1 MTPKEWTLI
10 DRYMTGTITYEEFAL
25 MQRLLYESE
34 ELRSAFRKAASLDIG
49 LHDLHSMDP
58 KQSDLLAFD
67 FSNVSKSVIA
77 PARGWAHNS
86 IWQLAATIAV
96 ILALGQYFFSLRDV
110 PVQIVAQRLP
120 AVPSEVVTVDIATV
134 IHTSECVWTRSAK
147 PLAVGDSLSAG
158 EVELGSGT
166 LVFAIHNGPRIVLTG
181 PAKFILHSKTK
192 AYLDHGY
199 LSFQNFLNSNSFDLT
214 TPQSLLSDIGTEYA
228 VSVNEGGEV
237 IHVVG
242 GEVWRTNLAEQDDVS
257 FIGKGETQVIGSNQD
272 TDKLLSFIE
281 TTRSSLQETDNTLQ
295 QPIASDSFEYR
306 EEAGG
311 DTANLAGGTG
321 WQGPWKVTL
330 RKFDNSTLK
339 TDRLKVDAGQ
349 GVGLT
354 TQSSSTGIG
363 LSGDSVMNR
372 ALAEPIS
379 MEANATCYISLHYNT
394 SAFAEGDRMALL
406 LKLNDSFNRKD
417 LTLGINGDKRLL
429 CRFDGSAK
437 SLNPVSATGEMLLVA
452 RITAHKN
459 DNATVDIVMLDP
471 TATLTTEPTEWDLN
485 RGIDLNKTLWDTLT
499 LHVFSKK
506 PVNIEEVRVS
516 RTWRGLLN

>member
-10 DRYMTGTITYEEFAL
+10 DRYMTGMITGEEFSL
-25 MQRLLYESE
+25 LQRLLYESE
-34 ELRSAFRKAASLDIG
+34 ELRAAFRKAASLDIG

-67 FSNVSKSVIA
+67 FSNASKSVKA

-96 ILALGQYFFSLRDV
+96 LLALGQYFFSLRDV
-110 PVQIVAQRLP
+110 PVQSLAQRLP
-120 AVPSEVVTVDIATV
+120 SVSAEVAPADIATV
-134 IHTSECVWTRSAK
+134 IHTSECVWTQPAK
-147 PLAVGDSLSAG
+147 PLADGDSLSAG
-158 EVELGSGT
+158 EVELVSGT
-166 LVFAIHNGPRIVLTG
+166 LIFAIHNGPRIALTG
-181 PAKFILHSKTK
+181 PAKFNLHSKTK

-228 VSVNEGGEV
+228 VSVNERGEV

-257 FIGKGETQVIGSNQD
+257 FIGQGETQVIGSNQD

-281 TTRSSLQETDNTLQ
+281 TTRGILEETDNSLQ
-295 QPIASDSFEYR
+295 KPIASDSFEYS
-306 EEAGG
+306 EAAGDATATFAGG
-311 DTANLAGGTG
+311 FG
-321 WQGPWKVTL
+321 WQEPWKITVREL
-330 RKFDNSTLK
+330 DKSTLK
-339 TDRLKVDAGQ
+339 TDRLRLDAGR
-349 GVGLT
+349 GGGLT
-354 TQSSSTGIG
+354 AHASFKGIG

-372 ALAEPIS
+372 SLAEPIS

-394 SAFAEGDRMALL
+394 AAFAEGDRMALL

-417 LTLGINGDKRLL
+417 LTVGINGDKRLL
-429 CRFDGSAK
+429 CRFEGSAR
-437 SLNPVSATGEMLLVA
+437 SLSPVAVTGEMLLVA

-459 DNATVDIVMLDP
+459 DTASVEVVMLD
-471 TATLTTEPTEWDLN
+471 AAAVLDKEPTEWDLS
-485 RGIDLNKTLWDTLT
+485 RAIDLNKTLWDAVT
-499 LHVFSKK
+499 LHVFSKR
-506 PVNIEEVRVS
+506 PVDIQGVRVS
-516 RTWRGLLN
+516 RTWRGLNN